1 MSHFPLLNKHHKPTD
16 HERDNLECDRNY
28 LKLWTERHS
37 VSVDV
42 SYMGR
47 MTVYKHLQGLPDAS
61 LSFTNLLLET
71 ICQTQITVGERKTH
85 AVHKQASFP
94 QRTSELS

>member
-1 MSHFPLLNKHHKPTD
+1 MCHFPLLNKHHKPTD
-16 HERDNLECDRNY
+16 HERDNLECNRNY

-37 VSVDV
+37 VSVGV

-47 MTVYKHLQGLPDAS
+47 MTVYKHLQGLPDAR

-71 ICQTQITVGERKTH
+71 ICQTQITVREQKTQSTDKQISLSER
-85 AVHKQASFP
+85 
-94 QRTSELS
+94 E

>member
-1 MSHFPLLNKHHKPTD
+1 MSHFPLLNKHHKPTE

-28 LKLWTERHS
+28 LKLWIERHS

-42 SYMGR
+42 SYEGR

-71 ICQTQITVGERKTH
+71 ICQTQITVRERKTQSTN
-85 AVHKQASFP
+85 KQVSL
-94 QRTSELS
+94 SERVN